1 MKIIVPMAGR
11 GSRLRPHTL
20 TTPKPLVPVA
30 GVPIVNRL
38 VKDISRVLATKVD
51 EIAYIIG
58 DSAYFGDDVVDSLTK
73 LSESIGA
80 KTKIYRQLEPLGTG
94 HAVMCA
100 KSSLSGP
107 AIVAYADT
115 LIRANLKLNLDSD
128 GVIWVKE
135 VEDPSQFGVV
145 KLNQNNHIIELIEK
159 PKKIVSRLA
168 AIGIYYFKE
177 ISELKDCLQVL
188 QKKIISTGR
197 EFLIND
203 GIEMMIK
210 NNKIFTV
217 GEVNEWMDCGN
228 PKVTIETNQKMLDFL
243 YNDQENLKGSFSS
256 IESKIIE
263 PCFIGNGVK
272 IINSTIGPHVSI
284 NDGSI
289 IDNCLIKNSIIQ
301 KNSQIKNAN
310 FSNSMI
316 GNHVIYNG
324 DFTQISI
331 GDFSKLD

>member
-38 VKDISRVLATKVD
+38 VEDISRVLPTKVD

-80 KTKIYRQLEPLGTG
+80 KKKIYRQLEPLGTG

-115 LIRANLKLNLDSD
+115 LIRADLKLNLDSD

-159 PKKIVSRLA
+159 PKKLFRDLLL
-168 AIGIYYFKE
+168 
-177 ISELKDCLQVL
+177 SEFTILKKFQ
-188 QKKIISTGR
+188 
-197 EFLIND
+197 
-203 GIEMMIK
+203 
-210 NNKIFTV
+210 
-217 GEVNEWMDCGN
+217 
-228 PKVTIETNQKMLDFL
+228 
-243 YNDQENLKGSFSS
+243 NLKIACKFY
-256 IESKIIE
+256 K
-263 PCFIGNGVK
+263 
-272 IINSTIGPHVSI
+272 
-284 NDGSI
+284 
-289 IDNCLIKNSIIQ
+289 KNYLYWS
-301 KNSQIKNAN
+301 
-310 FSNSMI
+310 
-316 GNHVIYNG
+316 
-324 DFTQISI
+324 
-331 GDFSKLD
+331 

>member
-38 VKDISRVLATKVD
+38 VEDISRVLPTKVD

-80 KTKIYRQLEPLGTG
+80 KTKIYRQLKPLGTG

-115 LIRANLKLNLDSD
+115 LIRADLKLNLDSD

-217 GEVNEWMDCGN
+217 GEVNEWMDCG
-228 PKVTIETNQKMLDFL
+228 
-243 YNDQENLKGSFSS
+243 
-256 IESKIIE
+256 
-263 PCFIGNGVK
+263 
-272 IINSTIGPHVSI
+272 
-284 NDGSI
+284 
-289 IDNCLIKNSIIQ
+289 IQ
-301 KNSQIKNAN
+301 KLPLK
-310 FSNSMI
+310 
-316 GNHVIYNG
+316 
-324 DFTQISI
+324 
-331 GDFSKLD
+331 